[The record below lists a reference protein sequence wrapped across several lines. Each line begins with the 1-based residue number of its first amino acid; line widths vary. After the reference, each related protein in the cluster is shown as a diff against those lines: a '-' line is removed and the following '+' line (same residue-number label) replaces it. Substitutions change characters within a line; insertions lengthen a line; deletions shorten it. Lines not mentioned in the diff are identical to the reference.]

1 MMVTNHMKEKLLND
15 IRDKKKKGLHSKE
28 ILKLYCV
35 RFGIPEDIA
44 LAIHTV
50 IYNEGYDA
58 GHEAHAKE
66 QK

>member
-1 MMVTNHMKEKLLND
+1 MLVTEGMKKKVLDD
-15 IRDKKKKGLHSKE
+15 IKDKKRKGLHSKE

-50 IYNEGYDA
+50 IYNEGYDT
-58 GHEAHAKE
+58 GYEAHAKE